1 MKSVLFLL
9 VTLQF
14 TFANA
19 QSYSFLESYLDAEA
33 YNEFKNEQRLIE
45 RTCGHIE
52 STYFQYYGEWL
63 DSCEFIQTNGHQLV
77 IAKGPHGELSKA
89 ELQWLGHALNMQ
101 RSKTKIN
108 FIMGDHLVRE
118 NLVPRSSLAIEVEF
132 LF

>member
-1 MKSVLFLL
+1 MKSILILSIFF
-9 VTLQF
+9 QF
-14 TFANA
+14 TIVNA

-33 YNEFKNEQRLIE
+33 YKEFQHQQRLIE

-52 STYFQYYGEWL
+52 NTYFQYYGERL
-63 DSCEFIQTNGHQLV
+63 ESCELIEINGHQLV
-77 IAKGPHGELSKA
+77 IAQGTHGELSKA
-89 ELQWLGHALNMQ
+89 EMQWLGHALNLQ

-108 FIMGDHLVRE
+108 FIMGSHLVRE